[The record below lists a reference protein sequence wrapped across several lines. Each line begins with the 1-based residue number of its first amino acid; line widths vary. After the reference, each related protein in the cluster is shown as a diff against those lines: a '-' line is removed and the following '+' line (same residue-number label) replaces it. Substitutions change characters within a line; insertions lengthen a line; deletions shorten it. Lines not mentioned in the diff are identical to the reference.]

1 MSSGTIRF
9 VARAATCTT
18 LVGVTALAACNGNTP
33 HKFGQSNDLAPA
45 VVPTKGERQPL
56 HLTIQLGRPENVAVF
71 YVVPGRGSLLLFPED
86 STSSSYLEGGSHLVA
101 TALAKG
107 ALSDS
112 SGLIRRPANGAVP
125 AGTNPRGGGRAGNTR
140 NGTFGDAGPL
150 GFAQRGFLLVYAAQE
165 AVPYKILS
173 SKISGLSIPAYDDDA
188 LNTVTKLIRENSHTN
203 GPWAAYATDFPP

>member
-9 VARAATCTT
+9 ATRVATWT
-18 LVGVTALAACNGNTP
+18 LLSGLAGLAACGASAP
-33 HKFGQSNDLAPA
+33 HKFGQFADLSPA

-56 HLTIQLGRPENVAVF
+56 HLTIQLGRPANVAVF

-86 STSSSYLEGGSHLVA
+86 STSSSYVESGSHLVA
-101 TALAKG
+101 TSLAKS

-112 SGLIRRPANGAVP
+112 SRLIRRPANSIPTNSVP
-125 AGTNPRGGGRAGNTR
+125 NNGRTNGRAGN
-140 NGTFGDAGPL
+140 GSFGDAGPL
-150 GFAQRGFLLVYAAQE
+150 GFAQHGYLLMYASQE
-165 AVPYKILS
+165 ALPYSVLAK
-173 SKISGLSIPAYDDDA
+173 KISGLSLPAYDDDA